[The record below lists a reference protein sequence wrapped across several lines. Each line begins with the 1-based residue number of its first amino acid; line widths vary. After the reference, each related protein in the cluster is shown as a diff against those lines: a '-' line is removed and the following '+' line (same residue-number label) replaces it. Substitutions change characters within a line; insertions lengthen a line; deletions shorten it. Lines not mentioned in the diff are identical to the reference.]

1 LTEKVLYTRNEAAHL
16 LSVSIATLDRLIANK
31 FLLVRRVGRRV
42 LIHQGEIMKF
52 ARKDTPVIP

>member
-42 LIHQGEIMKF
+42 LIHQVEIMKF
-52 ARKDTPVIP
+52 SRKDTPVIP